1 MLHMHCN
8 IPYYMFDC
16 WADPV
21 VHLLLLKSSMVM
33 EEMRLPV
40 SEWERER
47 DCKFVWVSGRERKKT
62 TTTGN
67 KVHQEAQ
74 SKSHQNT
81 DVWFDS
87 KSLEKNLFESEKFE
101 SLMRA
106 TIRCVSERERERERG
121 KICWNESGVF
131 IIASLPLSLSLSL
144 LCFYHFKMVWKFF
157 DFLNDTPPMA
167 AAVIVLTFGL
177 FEKQHLLPFHTK
189 LFNCLFL
196 LSFLLSSR

>member
-106 TIRCVSERERERERG
+106 TIRCVSERERERENLLER
-121 KICWNESGVF
+121 KWSFYYCFSP
-131 IIASLPLSLSLSL
+131 SLPLSISLSLSL
-144 LCFYHFKMVWKFF
+144 LCFYLFKMVWKFF
-157 DFLNDTPPMA
+157 DFLNDTPNDGSGGHCFDIRS
-167 AAVIVLTFGL
+167 VW
-177 FEKQHLLPFHTK
+177 EKAFVAISYKTV
-189 LFNCLFL
+189 
-196 LSFLLSSR
+196 